1 MYTQAVVRT
10 CKLEELF
17 QHVHQSG
24 MDTFKYLAHCH
35 ARCREFVRQNEVKVI
50 LIIITNLNYIH
61 IHMQCTY
68 HLKINMVCIILN
80 FCSFMMFIQ
89 QRFTC
94 TQRHNYKPCR
104 PHHPQ
109 FQLPSNAAVS
119 SLAYSS
125 VGWFHVV
132 EAWLRREWFQVG
144 LQGNW
149 PCANESD
156 IQYIYFFPKRI
167 KKGNLYYNLRVVY
180 TYIRK
185 HSTVVSFTFHKM

>member
-1 MYTQAVVRT
+1 
-10 CKLEELF
+10 
-17 QHVHQSG
+17 
-24 MDTFKYLAHCH
+24 
-35 ARCREFVRQNEVKVI
+35 
-50 LIIITNLNYIH
+50 
-61 IHMQCTY
+61 MQYTY
-68 HLKINMVCIILN
+68 HLIINMVCIILN
-80 FCSFMMFIQ
+80 FCNFMMFIQ

-94 TQRHNYKPCR
+94 TQRHSHKPCL

-119 SLAYSS
+119 SLAYGN

-144 LQGNW
+144 LQQNW

-156 IQYIYFFPKRI
+156 IQYIYFFPERS

-185 HSTVVSFTFHKM
+185 QCTVVSYHISQNVSVGMQYLESHLPVPELL